1 MMENSNTW
9 DFLLD
14 FYKHDP
20 LKIVELLNSVL
31 LTKSTKKIE
40 SSDATSMLKS
50 IQSFL
55 PDINNPSYL
64 DFLKY
69 VCNNGEEKIIE
80 VLENDFINGIWRNIG
95 GNYLNVSDIYKPY
108 LILQAMSI
116 CEKWFLLYY
125 WMNYNTR
132 IAKKLLK
139 RYKRWDASWFT
150 KEKFKLKTGTILSK
164 TIWTNQLSREQL
176 FPFMT
181 LLIVLRREWIYS
193 SSDIYIRFLK
203 NSIQHEEPENDCLC
217 DGLLCSIYSQYE
229 YCDDDLS
236 NDFKKTLNAV
246 GNRFVE
252 TASFHP
258 LIAKRII
265 DNKSFVFL
273 YSSQEGE
280 RIEKYQTI
288 EQMLDDP
295 KVNFQGK
302 RLLIDYFCPYTKVRE
317 KDVFMSKER
326 EEDEFMFKDA
336 QTIDSLKE
344 KIYLSILKG
353 DKYKEFYRKPKDGE
367 LFERIQIEPNCN
379 SEGEIQDNRVE
390 TLRRYLNPVG
400 DFIVVQSKEDQ
411 KLQEKL
417 KKKFSDFRHD
427 LKTIFVDTDII
438 NFGNILSNTVY
449 VVNKIES
456 LVQIGENLLEKNDEI
471 SQIDSLQTLLKDMEN
486 DDVVIKVVNN
496 ETINIIRIL
505 RDSVEDYIEYGT
517 EEENKKL
524 REDFQSNLP
533 FLRAYITEIY
543 KTYINKCQEI
553 KANIQFTFA
562 VTNSYIILAGKTT
575 FEDFTNSSEQ
585 INVVEFLEDFKLR
598 SMSVETIPITL
609 DYSRISHKATIRH
622 HKGAFIIC
630 LRSIID
636 NAEKHGF
643 SGTDIKEPKIHIDA
657 TEQGEFILLKICNNG
672 LPIEMTTEE
681 FVTRGVFK
689 GISGHTG
696 IGGYRIGLIAQL
708 QGGKVEIPPK
718 DSRTWPTEIHI
729 YLKKEEN
736 EANNI

>member
-1 MMENSNTW
+1 
-9 DFLLD
+9 LLD
-14 FYKHDP
+14 FYKHDQS
-20 LKIVELLNSVL
+20 KIVELFNSAL
-31 LTKSTKKIE
+31 LIKSTKKIE

-302 RLLIDYFCPYTKVRE
+302 RLLIDYFFPYTKVRE

-411 KLQEKL
+411 ELQEKL
-417 KKKFSDFRHD
+417 KK
-427 LKTIFVDTDII
+427 
-438 NFGNILSNTVY
+438 
-449 VVNKIES
+449 
-456 LVQIGENLLEKNDEI
+456 
-471 SQIDSLQTLLKDMEN
+471 
-486 DDVVIKVVNN
+486 
-496 ETINIIRIL
+496 
-505 RDSVEDYIEYGT
+505 
-517 EEENKKL
+517 
-524 REDFQSNLP
+524 
-533 FLRAYITEIY
+533 
-543 KTYINKCQEI
+543 
-553 KANIQFTFA
+553 
-562 VTNSYIILAGKTT
+562 
-575 FEDFTNSSEQ
+575 
-585 INVVEFLEDFKLR
+585 
-598 SMSVETIPITL
+598 
-609 DYSRISHKATIRH
+609 
-622 HKGAFIIC
+622 
-630 LRSIID
+630 
-636 NAEKHGF
+636 
-643 SGTDIKEPKIHIDA
+643 
-657 TEQGEFILLKICNNG
+657 
-672 LPIEMTTEE
+672 
-681 FVTRGVFK
+681 
-689 GISGHTG
+689 
-696 IGGYRIGLIAQL
+696 
-708 QGGKVEIPPK
+708 
-718 DSRTWPTEIHI
+718 
-729 YLKKEEN
+729 
-736 EANNI
+736 